1 MERLDSLVY
10 QMPPG
15 LGQNHIQQGQVDL
28 IAPFFDDLNGSLP
41 VCSLNHLVSG
51 TCQNQV
57 RQFPNIILIF
67 GQKNGFFGADA
78 PDRSDCSGS
87 AITASSRSGLVLT
100 WSTSPGGL
108 KKLLLEYGLHYSQL
122 TISITN
128 DYGQLGEVRTKPI
141 HDDDGT
147 LLFTADLELDRLNI
161 FDQTGMINPNFTMNL
176 WDIEAS
182 DEYIAGSS
190 PIIDSFI
197 NATEG
202 AWQMTS
208 QFAREDIS
216 SIIETGQNAEFSY
229 SGTTAPVPEPATII
243 LLGTGLAGLA
253 LYRRKR
259 MNS

>member
-1 MERLDSLVY
+1 M
-10 QMPPG
+10 
-15 LGQNHIQQGQVDL
+15 
-28 IAPFFDDLNGSLP
+28 
-41 VCSLNHLVSG
+41 
-51 TCQNQV
+51 
-57 RQFPNIILIF
+57 
-67 GQKNGFFGADA
+67 
-78 PDRSDCSGS
+78 
-87 AITASSRSGLVLT
+87 
-100 WSTSPGGL
+100 